1 MLNAKLKLMPNECQT
16 QWFWNFQ
23 ARRAYFLKR
32 EKALHKDFN
41 GANSGPMHAPEFL
54 IKEAALHDDFN
65 GANSGPQHAPGI
77 ITFPVAFL
85 FLVFGTELFI

>member
-1 MLNAKLKLMPNECQT
+1 MRPNEPSYT
-16 QWFWNFQ
+16 NQ

-77 ITFPVAFL
+77 ITSQLL
-85 FLVFGTELFI
+85 FFSGVWYGTFYLKSSS